1 MAVSSDI
8 CNVQVA
14 AFWLEKLAEQRE
26 LAATD
31 APPALEGAAPEP
43 EPEPEGP
50 PRDFVT
56 TTAPLVPEDMTL
68 REMRAKL
75 LQQARRP
82 PCVRRPATSHRD
94 CTRTALV
101 WMDLAHAGAEHAWAQ
116 VGAAH
121 AARGGAQVR
130 AEPVPPVGPEQAGVV
145 ELTRCEMLEL
155 ITVVSAGGSSSIR

>member
-8 CNVQVA
+8 CDVQVA

-50 PRDFVT
+50 PPDFVT
-56 TTAPLVPEDMTL
+56 TTSPLVPEDMTL

-82 PCVRRPATSHRD
+82 PCVREPATSHRH
-94 CTRTALV
+94 CGSALV
-101 WMDLAHAGAEHAWAQ
+101 WMDLAHAR
-116 VGAAH
+116 
-121 AARGGAQVR
+121 RG
-130 AEPVPPVGPEQAGVV
+130 
-145 ELTRCEMLEL
+145 
-155 ITVVSAGGSSSIR
+155 